1 MTFDNSALFGII
13 SKGSVFMVDEL
24 DKEDP
29 IEAIKRRNEERAR
42 RLRESL
48 RYGDFGLAEEKKSE
62 GEAVLEDL
70 GVPLGEPAVSEV
82 APLPIP
88 DDSLV
93 DHIPEEVEP
102 TPVGEEELVV
112 PEIPPIRDEG
122 IPVFEEV
129 GVGED
134 VGEVPPPPPVEDI
147 GAEIPP
153 PPPGVAAEERA
164 PVVFPEELPAAPP
177 VGEVPAEGVP
187 VTAEGEEEGFG
198 LPSLEELGLE
208 GLAPSAWEEKA
219 LAEVVEPK
227 VEEPKTEPEEI
238 LAEVGIG
245 RHVEPAPAKEA
256 TPIEVEGPKIEGI
269 PPVAEEAPAKEA
281 PPVEERPEEVVVE
294 KVEEE
299 LRQLVIEIR
308 GNKVKVGRKNLTMPD
323 AIDLLSIIVE
333 KYRKK

>member
-1 MTFDNSALFGII
+1 
-13 SKGSVFMVDEL
+13 MVDEL
-24 DKEDP
+24 EKEDP

-70 GVPLGEPAVSEV
+70 GVPLEGPVVSEV
-82 APLPIP
+82 APPPMP
-88 DDSLV
+88 DDSLLDRV
-93 DHIPEEVEP
+93 PEKVEP

-129 GVGED
+129 GVGKD

-164 PVVFPEELPAAPP
+164 PAVFPEELPAPP
-177 VGEVPAEGVP
+177 PAGEVPAEEVS

-198 LPSLEELGLE
+198 LPSLEEL
-208 GLAPSAWEEKA
+208 APSAWEEKVP
-219 LAEVVEPK
+219 AEVVEPK

-245 RHVEPAPAKEA
+245 RYVEPAPAEEE
-256 TPIEVEGPKIEGI
+256 TPIEVEGPRIEGI

-281 PPVEERPEEVVVE
+281 PPVEERPEEVAVE

-308 GNKVKVGRKNLTMPD
+308 GNKVRVGRKNLTMPD